1 MTREEAIEKFSH
13 TRFHMMG
20 ERRSE
25 SWIDMFA
32 VLGIL
37 KLDPPRQT
45 LWELLRKH
53 GVALDKAQAICNDA
67 MNNRVTVPC
76 SPQVT
81 NEVRHD

>member
-1 MTREEAIEKFSH
+1 MTRDQAIEAFSH

-25 SWIDMFA
+25 NWIDMFEA
-32 VLGIL
+32 IGLL

-53 GVALDKAQAICNDA
+53 GVALDKAQAICNEA
-67 MNNRVTVPC
+67 MIAGVSVPW
-76 SPQVT
+76 SPQ
-81 NEVRHD
+81 ESASE